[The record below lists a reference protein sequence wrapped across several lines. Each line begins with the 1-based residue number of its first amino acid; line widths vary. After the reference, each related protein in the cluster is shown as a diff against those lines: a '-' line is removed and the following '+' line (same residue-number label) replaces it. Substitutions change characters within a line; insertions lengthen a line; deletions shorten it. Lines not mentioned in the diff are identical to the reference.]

1 MAKIFRPLGILEL
14 IFPMFIFRKV
24 HGYFAF
30 NGASQAIGGT
40 NNTYAHVTNAGT
52 DLFEE
57 IQSNAGIDLIDDTFK
72 FNPSSAPA
80 DSHGHMTIAFK
91 LYGNGGNNKNFQA
104 RIYNV
109 TQAEEV
115 PVTAFAN
122 TEGGSN
128 YSMLSGRAYCK
139 NCNPDDIYR
148 LELRPLSGNDNF
160 TVIEGSVWFELNHWV
175 KTVI

>member
-1 MAKIFRPLGILEL
+1 MAKTQKKNIIFEYQKTQ
-14 IFPMFIFRKV
+14 FIYKKV

-30 NGASQAIGGT
+30 NGASQAVGGT
-40 NNTYAHVTNAGT
+40 TNTYAHVTNAGN
-52 DLFEE
+52 DLFAE

-72 FNPSSAPA
+72 FNPDSAPTG
-80 DSHGHMTIAFK
+80 SHAHMTIAFK
-91 LYGNGGNNKNFQA
+91 IYGNGGNNKNFQA

-109 TQAEEV
+109 TQAAEV
-115 PVTAFAN
+115 PVTAFVN

-139 NCNPDDIYR
+139 NCEPDDVYR

-160 TVIEGSVWFELNHWV
+160 TVVEGSVWCELNQWV
-175 KTVI
+175 IT